1 MDGLQCPNGQ
11 DGSSTGGV
19 KAQSA
24 PSMLILYVYVSGLYG
39 IVYAQGVA
47 SQEKKLSNLLLQ
59 HTTYPLPPTTT
70 NTPLLTHHSHLPPA
84 GGTRHDP
91 ATRGVQPITNHSA
104 TDTSSPHCGYRFGHA
119 HRYICP
125 TGCANVA
132 GKLRN
137 LYIVDSYRN
146 EGAAQVIVHAVVR
159 SCYEGLKP
167 ITTRELHKKLFKRL

>member
-1 MDGLQCPNGQ
+1 MVGLLCPNGQ
-11 DGSSTGGV
+11 DGSRAGGV

-24 PSMLILYVYVSGLYG
+24 PSMLILYVYVSGLSG

-70 NTPLLTHHSHLPPA
+70 NTPLLTHYSHLPPA

-104 TDTSSPHCGYRFGHA
+104 TNTSSPQCICGVVSWIDG
-119 HRYICP
+119 
-125 TGCANVA
+125 
-132 GKLRN
+132 N
-137 LYIVDSYRN
+137 LHNRLHLSHWQSTWNPISVD
-146 EGAAQVIVHAVVR
+146 
-159 SCYEGLKP
+159 
-167 ITTRELHKKLFKRL
+167 

>member
-24 PSMLILYVYVSGLYG
+24 PSISILYVYVSGLFG
-39 IVYAQGVA
+39 IVYAQGAA

-70 NTPLLTHHSHLPPA
+70 NTPLLTHYSHLPPA

-91 ATRGVQPITNHSA
+91 ATWGVQPITNHSA
-104 TDTSSPHCGYRFGHA
+104 TDTSSPHCGFQFGLA
-119 HRYICP
+119 LRYLCS

-132 GKLRN
+132 GKLRISRFIE
-137 LYIVDSYRN
+137 YPSQGGSYTRN
-146 EGAAQVIVHAVVR
+146 CICGCEI
-159 SCYEGLKP
+159 SICWTEP